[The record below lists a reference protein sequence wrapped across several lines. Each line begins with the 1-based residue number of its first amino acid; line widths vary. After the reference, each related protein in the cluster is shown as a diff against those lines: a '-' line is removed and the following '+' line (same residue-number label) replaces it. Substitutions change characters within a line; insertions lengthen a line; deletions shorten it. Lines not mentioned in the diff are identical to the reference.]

1 MVYRIDIQHFLTHA
15 IDHFTR
21 DELAHFQYAIIS
33 AKLKNGSRAPNVAKI
48 VELYPSPEVVIAHA
62 EYKDK
67 KILEKMQMEELNS
80 QIDTETGNDPIS
92 NRMYETFVNPLL
104 KHHDI
109 VIICDQLEND
119 YIDVICKYLK
129 KNFEIE
135 VIDLNELFT
144 KGRIGS
150 IYIDRDE
157 IWDKAVD
164 VRRSANKMKYKFLE
178 SSHDGKLKLLGIMT
192 KKQKIAKLEE
202 LGINVTDAD
211 KKNLDK
217 LLIDEWVENDNDE
230 GIIY

>member
-21 DELAHFQYAIIS
+21 DELAHFQYAIVS
-33 AKLKNGSRAPNVAKI
+33 AKVKNGSRAPNVAKI
-48 VELYPSPEVVIAHA
+48 AEIYPSPEVVIAYA

-80 QIDTETGNDPIS
+80 QRDPETGNDPIS
-92 NRMYETFVNPLL
+92 NRIYETFVNPLL

-178 SSHDGKLKLLGIMT
+178 SSRDGKLKLLGIMT
-192 KKQKIAKLEE
+192 KKQKIAKLKE